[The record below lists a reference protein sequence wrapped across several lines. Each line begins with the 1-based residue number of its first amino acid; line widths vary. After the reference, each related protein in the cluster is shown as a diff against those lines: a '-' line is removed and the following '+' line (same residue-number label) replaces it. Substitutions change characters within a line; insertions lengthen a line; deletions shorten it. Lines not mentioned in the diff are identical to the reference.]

1 MENEFT
7 RGHTHGSDFFL
18 FVSFPLTLLGF
29 LSSLSV
35 SYVSCL
41 RLPVSILIVLIIKDE
56 VERATNHMLDRVSTL
71 PFKFDRLLPP
81 SLRSR

>member
-29 LSSLSV
+29 FSSFIRFLRFASPSV
-35 SYVSCL
+35 CFHFN
-41 RLPVSILIVLIIKDE
+41 R
-56 VERATNHMLDRVSTL
+56 TNN
-71 PFKFDRLLPP
+71 KG
-81 SLRSR
+81 RS